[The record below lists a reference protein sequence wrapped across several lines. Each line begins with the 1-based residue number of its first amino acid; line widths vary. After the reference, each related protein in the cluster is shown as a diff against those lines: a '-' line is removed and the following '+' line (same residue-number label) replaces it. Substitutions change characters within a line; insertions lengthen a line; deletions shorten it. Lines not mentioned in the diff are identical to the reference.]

1 MSVCGFPPHNVKI
14 QSRNDE
20 KRYNN
25 KESQVILRKL
35 ELGSFGSNC
44 YIIGDEVSKEGMVI
58 DPGDDG
64 SFIMKQ
70 VKALGLKIKVIVLTH
85 SHVDHIG
92 GLAEVKKATGAE
104 IAIHESEAPFLLK
117 QPFRLDFM
125 PPTPP
130 SPPAERLLKDGDVIN
145 IGKVKFKV
153 LHTPGHT
160 TGGICL
166 VGDGIVFTGDTLFN
180 YGIGRA
186 DFPGSD
192 YDQELESIRTKLMT
206 LPDDYKVY
214 PGHGPASTIGT
225 ERKGN
230 PFLNGTVY

>member
-1 MSVCGFPPHNVKI
+1 
-14 QSRNDE
+14 
-20 KRYNN
+20 
-25 KESQVILRKL
+25 
-35 ELGSFGSNC
+35 
-44 YIIGDEVSKEGMVI
+44 
-58 DPGDDG
+58 
-64 SFIMKQ
+64 
-70 VKALGLKIKVIVLTH
+70 
-85 SHVDHIG
+85 
-92 GLAEVKKATGAE
+92 
-104 IAIHESEAPFLLK
+104 
-117 QPFRLDFM
+117 M

-130 SPPAERLLKDGDVIN
+130 SPPAERLLIDGDIIN
-145 IGKVKFKV
+145 IGKVKFRI

-160 TGGICL
+160 IGGICL

>member
-1 MSVCGFPPHNVKI
+1 MPYNGKI
-14 QSRNDE
+14 QSRNDGFGV
-20 KRYNN
+20 KN
-25 KESQVILRKL
+25 KELQVILRKL

-44 YIIGDEVSKEGMVI
+44 YIIGDEVSKEGMII

-70 VKALGLKIKVIVLTH
+70 VKALGLKIKMIVLTH
-85 SHVDHIG
+85 SHMDHIG

-104 IAIHESEAPFLLK
+104 IAIHEREAPFLLK

-130 SPPAERLLKDGDVIN
+130 APPAECLLKEGNVIN
-145 IGKVKFKV
+145 IGKLKFKV

-160 TGGICL
+160 IGGICL
-166 VGDGIVFTGDTLFN
+166 VGDGMVFTGDTLFN
-180 YGIGRA
+180 FGIGRA
-186 DFPGSD
+186 DFPGAD
-192 YDQELESIRTKLMT
+192 YDQELNSIRTKLMT

-214 PGHGPASTIGT
+214 PGHGPASTIGI
-225 ERKGN
+225 EKKGN
-230 PFLNGTVY
+230 PFLNGRAF

>member
-1 MSVCGFPPHNVKI
+1 M
-14 QSRNDE
+14 
-20 KRYNN
+20 
-25 KESQVILRKL
+25 ILRKL

-117 QPFRLDFM
+117 QPFHLDFM

-130 SPPAERLLKDGDVIN
+130 SPPAEKTNSMGCSFVAD
-145 IGKVKFKV
+145 
-153 LHTPGHT
+153 
-160 TGGICL
+160 
-166 VGDGIVFTGDTLFN
+166 
-180 YGIGRA
+180 GRA
-186 DFPGSD
+186 SRVAWSNSACFWLRSAFARTTFASAWFSD
-192 YDQELESIRTKLMT
+192 ACDVSRAAL
-206 LPDDYKVY
+206 
-214 PGHGPASTIGT
+214 
-225 ERKGN
+225 
-230 PFLNGTVY
+230 